1 MGSNYPQESWNNWL
15 YDSCLMAL
23 LASMYVLLIY
33 FVVFWRGPKIVDPK
47 SPSFEKGLYEEN
59 SLNQKNS
66 HDIPP
71 NNLKTCIFFVRKEPT
86 TQDTIMFF
94 VLEQNVFQSQ
104 KKDVCGV
111 PKWRIIYYFRSL
123 KIVQWLALHPIG
135 DSQGFTNKLRKRLDS
150 RYNKIQN

>member
-1 MGSNYPQESWNNWL
+1 MFGLQIRKWVLIIRKRVEIIGSMIHVLWPS
-15 YDSCLMAL
+15 SL
-23 LASMYVLLIY
+23 LLLLIH

-47 SPSFEKGLYEEN
+47 SSSFEKGLYEEN

-123 KIVQWLALHPIG
+123 KIVRWLALHPYWG
-135 DSQGFTNKLRKRLDS
+135 VSRLH
-150 RYNKIQN
+150 